1 MTTPRHRTWAEISLR
16 RICANYHAL
25 RAAVAPASQVAPVV
39 KADAYRHGAAAVS
52 LRLQAEGAQWFAVS
66 NSEEGLSLREA
77 GITARILVMGDF
89 LDYERDAL
97 LQANLTPVIHSLAR
111 LRDLNSFAAAR
122 NVTIAYHFK
131 IDTGMGRL
139 GARAGL
145 DQILPAIRDA
155 SRLRLEGLMTHFASA
170 SDFTSS
176 QTADQIMTFESAVR
190 QFRQAGMAPPFLH
203 LSSSGP
209 VAYQLRRAF
218 GTLVRPGLALY
229 GYVTPPD
236 GPADPVEL
244 DVQPALTWKA
254 RVLDIKDIPA
264 GAPVGYGA
272 QWRAARP
279 TRMAVIAAGYADG
292 IPHQLSNRG
301 HVIAGGVLLPM
312 LGAVSMDL
320 ITVDVTGAQPVQVGD
335 AVTLLGHDGAVTYD
349 AKDMAAE
356 AGIIPYAVLCGLGNR
371 VARLYVD

>member
-1 MTTPRHRTWAEISLR
+1 MTTPNHRTWVEISLR

-25 RAAVAPASQVAPVV
+25 RAATAPASQLAPVV
-39 KADAYRHGAAAVS
+39 KADAYRHGAATVS

-66 NSEEGLSLREA
+66 NTEEGMSLRVA
-77 GITARILVMGDF
+77 GVTARILVMGDF
-89 LDYERDAL
+89 LDYEREAL
-97 LQANLTPVIHSLAR
+97 LEASLTPVVHSLAR
-111 LRDLNSFAAAR
+111 LRDLNSYAAER
-122 NVTIAYHFK
+122 NVTIAFHFK

-139 GARAGL
+139 GARCGL
-145 DQILPAIRDA
+145 DEILLAVQGA
-155 SRLRLEGLMTHFASA
+155 SHLRLDGLMTHFASA
-170 SDFTSS
+170 NDFTTS
-176 QTADQIMTFESAVR
+176 QTADQILAFEAAVHE
-190 QFRQAGMAPPFLH
+190 FRQAGVTPPLLH

-209 VAYQLRRAF
+209 VAYRLRRAY

-229 GYVTPPD
+229 GYVSPPH

-244 DVQPALTWKA
+244 DVQPALSWKA
-254 RVLDIKDIPA
+254 RVVEIKEIPK
-264 GAPVGYGA
+264 GCPVGYGA
-272 QWRAARP
+272 QWRAARH

-301 HVIAGGVLLPM
+301 RVIAAGKLLPM

-320 ITVDVTGAQPVQVGD
+320 ITVDVTDAPQVQIGE
-335 AVTLLGHDGAVTYD
+335 AVTLLGQDGAVTYD